1 MKKASMRTLPIIVM
15 LSLWAGNAIAASF
28 DCAKA
33 SDPTE
38 KAICAS
44 DALSALD
51 EQTALL
57 YSRQLAADA
66 SSNWKDY
73 LKFVQKDWLK
83 DRNQIC
89 KADVECLKRDYELR
103 NQFYLS
109 QPLLPYT
116 GRYIQGNCPNDG
128 LFMDVTATRDSKLHA
143 DVYICPDPSGNM
155 LLQTEV
161 APNKEGASK
170 FAYAG
175 CQYALTFKQGVAEL
189 SVDAACKTKAASGT
203 FRRDPARNPDR
214 ME

>member
-1 MKKASMRTLPIIVM
+1 MKKSFLLTLCFVTAF
-15 LSLWAGNAIAASF
+15 SGNATAASF
-28 DCAKA
+28 DCTKA
-33 SDPTE
+33 SNPTE

-83 DRNQIC
+83 DRNGIC

-116 GRYIQGNCPNDG
+116 GRYIQGNCPNNG
-128 LFMDVTATRDSKLHA
+128 LFMDVTATRDSKLNA
-143 DVYICPDPSGNM
+143 EVYICPNPAGNM
-155 LLQTEV
+155 LLQADMV
-161 APNKEGASK
+161 PNKEGVSK

-175 CQYALTFKQGVAEL
+175 CQYTLAVKSGVAEL
-189 SVDAACKTKAASGT
+189 AVDAACKTKAASGT
-203 FRRDPARNPDR
+203 FKRDPARNPDR